1 MKILNVFGLVAAFHI
16 AVFLLIFAIP
26 GCRAPRTAEPIQVV
40 GPEPRVNFAEPAAA
54 ATPSFTPVPELALVE
69 LNPALV
75 DTPSGGG
82 LRFSPTRPG
91 TPVAQALTAAPVDAV
106 TPAQTYTV
114 ARGDSLWSI
123 SKRNNITVRELAA
136 ANNLSTSAALKIDQK
151 LIIPGPAATPPAAIT
166 SGETAATAG
175 ARYTI
180 QPGDTLS
187 RIAVRN
193 KTTVAALRAMNN
205 LRSDIVRVGDFLV
218 LPGTASAAN
227 DMVPV
232 AGSSTVGVQLPTVAT
247 PARAGT
253 RTVTHT
259 VVDGETLGGIARR
272 YGVTVGAIALANSI
286 ADPTRIRPGQELAVP
301 GAAAAV
307 APSPM
312 MAPPVAAPTTLPS
325 FTPTLAPVEG
335 DLDAWLDPTLSEVP
349 VLDVIEPVRT
359 ITLPGP
365 EEDRGDEAPLFE

>member
-1 MKILNVFGLVAAFHI
+1 
-16 AVFLLIFAIP
+16 
-26 GCRAPRTAEPIQVV
+26 
-40 GPEPRVNFAEPAAA
+40 
-54 ATPSFTPVPELALVE
+54 
-69 LNPALV
+69 
-75 DTPSGGG
+75 
-82 LRFSPTRPG
+82 
-91 TPVAQALTAAPVDAV
+91 
-106 TPAQTYTV
+106 
-114 ARGDSLWSI
+114 
-123 SKRNNITVRELAA
+123 
-136 ANNLSTSAALKIDQK
+136 
-151 LIIPGPAATPPAAIT
+151 
-166 SGETAATAG
+166 
-175 ARYTI
+175 
-180 QPGDTLS
+180 
-187 RIAVRN
+187 
-193 KTTVAALRAMNN
+193 
-205 LRSDIVRVGDFLV
+205 VGDFLV

-253 RTVTHT
+253 HTVTHT

-335 DLDAWLDPTLSEVP
+335 DLDAGLDPTLSEVP